1 MLALELIDSGLLLA
15 RRRDESSEVLTES
28 PGIAFL
34 GDDTTRTGDAAVER
48 IRLNPLLAHTNFWR
62 GLSTEELTRPSRLAR
77 TTADI
82 AFAQAEQLL
91 GSYKSEAESVLLAVP
106 AGNRDMNVSK
116 GGAGLAIQPRYALMR
131 FGAGL
136 LAVVTTDAQRFVD
149 DQDVG
154 RLAQALVHQEVHQRA
169 RFGPHLHARLVDH
182 APAHIFLQRVQA
194 CVVAPC

>member
-15 RRRDESSEVLTES
+15 RQRGETSEVLTEV

-91 GSYKSEAESVLLAVP
+91 CPHSSVGVSVLLAVP
-106 AGNRDMNVSK
+106 ACYSREQ
-116 GGAGLAIQPRYALMR
+116 LT
-131 FGAGL
+131 L
-136 LAVVTTDAQRFVD
+136 LLGVINETVV
-149 DQDVG
+149 
-154 RLAQALVHQEVHQRA
+154 
-169 RFGPHLHARLVDH
+169 
-182 APAHIFLQRVQA
+182 RV
-194 CVVAPC
+194 